1 MIRQKRQD
9 LPVFSLPLHI
19 SLPGAVQPV
28 PQAVNVPDG
37 FQDDVQLGH
46 IVFDGHGG
54 YTLFQSEMAK
64 HKLIGLQCEK
74 FAEIGCQDIFS
85 VFTAD
90 FVYTLS
96 NGPHLPVIVKK
107 ALHAPFRNVSYCRP

>member
-1 MIRQKRQD
+1 M
-9 LPVFSLPLHI
+9 
-19 SLPGAVQPV
+19 
-28 PQAVNVPDG
+28 PDG

-85 VFTAD
+85 VFTSAAD
-90 FVYTLS
+90 FVYTL
-96 NGPHLPVIVKK
+96 LVIVKK
-107 ALHAPFRNVSYCRP
+107 SLHAPIKNGSFSRLVCF

>member
-1 MIRQKRQD
+1 M
-9 LPVFSLPLHI
+9 
-19 SLPGAVQPV
+19 
-28 PQAVNVPDG
+28 PDG

-46 IVFDGHGG
+46 IVFDGHCG

-85 VFTAD
+85 VFTSAAD

-96 NGPHLPVIVKK
+96 NGPHLPVMVKK
-107 ALHAPFRNVSYCRP
+107 ALHAPIENGSY

>member
-9 LPVFSLPLHI
+9 PPVFHFPSTSFSLVLS
-19 SLPGAVQPV
+19 SLSLRLSMCLMASRMMSSWV
-28 PQAVNVPDG
+28 
-37 FQDDVQLGH
+37 
-46 IVFDGHGG
+46 
-54 YTLFQSEMAK
+54 TLSLMDTVGIHFFSLKWQ

-85 VFTAD
+85 VFTSATD

-96 NGPHLPVIVKK
+96 NGPHLLMVKK
-107 ALHAPFRNVSYCRP
+107 ELHGPIENGSFCGV